1 MKSIKV
7 NSKQLESEVKQ
18 LMFDFFKVEITEKTD
33 EQLLEY
39 AKQCRFYRF
48 PFTCITPENR
58 LILHEEIETTDLCI
72 LYQRAEYYAAVQFI
86 DNNETNWNK
95 CVEYQM
101 QRLNVYEVEKEYIK
115 QLKSKKP

>member
-48 PFTCITPENR
+48 PFTCITPETGLYYTKKLKL
-58 LILHEEIETTDLCI
+58 LIYAFFINALNTTL
-72 LYQRAEYYAAVQFI
+72 LFNLLTTTKRTGTSV
-86 DNNETNWNK
+86 
-95 CVEYQM
+95 
-101 QRLNVYEVEKEYIK
+101 
-115 QLKSKKP
+115 